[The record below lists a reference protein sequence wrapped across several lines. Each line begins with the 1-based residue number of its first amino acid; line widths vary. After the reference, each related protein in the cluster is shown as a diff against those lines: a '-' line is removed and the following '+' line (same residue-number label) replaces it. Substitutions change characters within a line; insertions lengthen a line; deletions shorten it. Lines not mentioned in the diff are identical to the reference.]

1 MTIRS
6 QIESIF
12 KGKAFERPLFYS
24 YEGGLRFE
32 LSEGGSY
39 INQFLTANQKAD
51 EICHAIFKQQETV
64 TACLNVYGSKK
75 LLGSLSVFRELREL
89 NILIPK
95 NSEHWSE
102 PDEEDDDLYSH
113 YIAFSASKEIIKS
126 LLWCACAS
134 DFGYIKPNPGVV
146 VYLFNLDKE
155 IVVFPY
161 DDRGMDVV
169 GNNHSFLKS
178 LYSEFNQ
185 YLLGYNRESMEA
197 TFNESS

>member
-24 YEGGLRFE
+24 YHGGLRFE
-32 LSEGGSY
+32 LSEGGTY

-51 EICHAIFKQQETV
+51 EICQAIFKQQETV
-64 TACLNVYGSKK
+64 TVCLKFYGSKK
-75 LLGSLSVFRELREL
+75 LLGSLSVFRALKEL
-89 NILIPK
+89 NILMPK
-95 NSEHWSE
+95 NSQHWSE
-102 PDEEDDDLYSH
+102 PDEEDDDFYH
-113 YIAFSASKEIIKS
+113 YIAFNASREIIKS

-134 DFGYIKPNPGVV
+134 DFGYIKPNPGIV
-146 VYLFNLDKE
+146 VYLFNLDLE
-155 IVVFPY
+155 VVAFPY

-178 LYSEFNQ
+178 LYTEFNQ
-185 YLLGYNRESMEA
+185 YLLAYDRESMEA

>member
-39 INQFLTANQKAD
+39 INRFLTANQKAG
-51 EICHAIFKQQETV
+51 EICHAIFKQQETATV
-64 TACLNVYGSKK
+64 CLRFYGSKK
-75 LLGSLSVFRELREL
+75 LLGSLSMFRELKEL
-89 NILIPK
+89 NILVTQ
-95 NSEHWSE
+95 NSEYWSE
-102 PDEEDDDLYSH
+102 PDEADDDFYSH
-113 YIAFSASKEIIKS
+113 YIAFNVSKETIKT

-134 DFGYIKPNPGVV
+134 DFGHIKPNPRVAVYFFNFDQEVV
-146 VYLFNLDKE
+146 A
-155 IVVFPY
+155 FPY

-169 GNNHSFLKS
+169 GNNHSFLKTIYTE
-178 LYSEFNQ
+178 LNQ
-185 YLLGYNRESMEA
+185 YLLDYDRESMEA
-197 TFNESS
+197 TFNERS

>member
-24 YEGGLRFE
+24 FEGGLRFE

-39 INQFLTANQKAD
+39 INQFITATQKAD
-51 EICHAIFKQQETV
+51 EICQYIFKQQETV
-64 TACLNVYGSKK
+64 NVCINFYGRKK
-75 LLGSLSVFRELREL
+75 LLASLSVFRELKEL

-102 PDEEDDDLYSH
+102 SAEEDDDFYSH

-126 LLWCACAS
+126 FLWCACAS
-134 DFGYIKPNPGVV
+134 DFGYIKPNPRVV
-146 VYLFNLDKE
+146 VYLFNLDQE
-155 IVVFPY
+155 VVAFPY
-161 DDRGMDVV
+161 DDRGMDVI
-169 GNNHSFLKS
+169 GNNHSFLNA
-178 LYSEFNQ
+178 LYKEFNQ
-185 YLLGYNRESMEA
+185 YILDYDRESMEA

>member
-12 KGKAFERPLFYS
+12 KEKAFERPLFYS

-51 EICHAIFKQQETV
+51 EICRAIFKQQETV
-64 TACLNVYGSKK
+64 TVCLNFYGSKK
-75 LLGSLSVFRELREL
+75 LLGSLSVFRELKEL

-102 PDEEDDDLYSH
+102 PDEEDDDFYSH
-113 YIAFSASKEIIKS
+113 YIAFSASKEIIKN

-134 DFGYIKPNPGVV
+134 DFGYIQPNPGVV
-146 VYLFNLDKE
+146 VYLFNFDQE
-155 IVVFPY
+155 VVVFPY

-178 LYSEFNQ
+178 LYTKFNQ
-185 YLLGYNRESMEA
+185 YLLGYDRESMEA